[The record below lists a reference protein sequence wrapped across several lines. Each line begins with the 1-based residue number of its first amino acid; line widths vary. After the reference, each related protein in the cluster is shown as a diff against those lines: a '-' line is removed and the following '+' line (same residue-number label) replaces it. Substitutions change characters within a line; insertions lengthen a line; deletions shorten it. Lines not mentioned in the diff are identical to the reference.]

1 LENDP
6 SHMGDGKYVSQH
18 HLGKKSKIGMRKK
31 RKCKRKG
38 RKDKGLSENLKF
50 KG

>member
-1 LENDP
+1 MTHPTWGTE
-6 SHMGDGKYVSQH
+6 KYVSQH
-18 HLGKKSKIGMRKK
+18 HLGEKSKIGKRKK

-38 RKDKGLSENLKF
+38 RKDKGLSENLKL